1 MVLRITARLLNVFIV
16 SYRRTFKQ
24 KNLQSR
30 EDRTSGHI
38 FAWENEVPDGIW
50 EGGSGLIDLASID
63 VTNAYSW
70 EDALDAVKEVFD
82 SGKYSYTE
90 QAWTSVIPTSG
101 NAHRFAKLS
110 KVGRTA
116 NANLRSGTMRMI
128 QTGDAIVYYK
138 NIAFKPD
145 EDIYYK
151 VTGDMTLLLSDEND
165 WEYVTPT
172 TFDIDTSSATITLD
186 VSYCC
191 IAIDRFDV
199 IQHTGKT
206 AIVIDKLGNT
216 IFDGTNLGA
225 GLYHF
230 KCSFVEYEYG
240 DI

>member
-1 MVLRITARLLNVFIV
+1 
-16 SYRRTFKQ
+16 
-24 KNLQSR
+24 
-30 EDRTSGHI
+30 
-38 FAWENEVPDGIW
+38 
-50 EGGSGLIDLASID
+50 
-63 VTNAYSW
+63 
-70 EDALDAVKEVFD
+70 
-82 SGKYSYTE
+82 
-90 QAWTSVIPTSG
+90 
-101 NAHRFAKLS
+101 
-110 KVGRTA
+110 
-116 NANLRSGTMRMI
+116 MI

-151 VTGDMTLLLSDEND
+151 VTGDMTILLSDEND

-186 VSYCC
+186 ASYCC

-225 GLYHF
+225 GVYHF

-240 DI
+240 DIYITQTNGTVRYCNETILHSLYSGSNEKWTVTREELIDPPAQV